1 MKKEQQ
7 IIIILGAPSAGKGT
21 QAELLAEK
29 FDFFHLETS
38 KIIVKNLAGIKKDDF
53 VEVNGKKYSLFEEKN
68 RRDSGILM
76 SPPLI
81 TFWIKNKLKEFKK
94 QGKSVIMAGSP
105 RTLYEGEELIPF
117 LKELYGTENIQV
129 IFIELS
135 EKDSI
140 WRSQRRKTCELMR
153 HTILYNDETTKL
165 TKCPFDGSK
174 LVARKD
180 DKPEVIKIRLKQY
193 EERTFPL
200 IEFFKKQ
207 DLEVKKINGAPAP
220 VIVFEN
226 ILKVLKWFQ

>member
-1 MKKEQQ
+1 
-7 IIIILGAPSAGKGT
+7 
-21 QAELLAEK
+21 
-29 FDFFHLETS
+29 
-38 KIIVKNLAGIKKDDF
+38 
-53 VEVNGKKYSLFEEKN
+53 
-68 RRDSGILM
+68 
-76 SPPLI
+76 
-81 TFWIKNKLKEFKK
+81 
-94 QGKSVIMAGSP
+94 
-105 RTLYEGEELIPF
+105 
-117 LKELYGTENIQV
+117 
-129 IFIELS
+129 
-135 EKDSI
+135 
-140 WRSQRRKTCELMR
+140 MR

>member
-1 MKKEQQ
+1 MKKQQ
-7 IIIILGAPSAGKGT
+7 KIIIILGAPGAGKGT

-29 FDFFHLETS
+29 FGFYHLETS
-38 KIIVKNLAGIKKDDF
+38 KIITKNLADVKKDDF
-53 VEVNGKKYSLFEEKN
+53 VEVDGKQYSLFEEQN
-68 RRDSGILM
+68 RRNSGILM

-81 TFWIKNKLKEFKK
+81 TFWVKNKLKEFKK
-94 QGKSVIMAGSP
+94 QGESVIMNGSP

-117 LKELYGTENIQV
+117 LKELYGAENIEI
-129 IFIELS
+129 IFIELN

-140 WRSQRRKTCELMR
+140 WRNQRRKTCELMR
-153 HTILYNDETTKL
+153 HTIIYNDETAKL

-180 DKPEVIKIRLKQY
+180 DKPEVIKIRLKQF

-207 DLEVKKINGAPAP
+207 DLEVKKINGSPVP
-220 VIVFEN
+220 VIVFES
-226 ILKVLKWFQ
+226 ILKVLK